1 MDNEE
6 NEKFDKDESAR
17 VRERIGEI
25 MSQIL
30 SRKYDANV
38 KIRFR
43 TKEEIEAE
51 KKNKK

>member
-6 NEKFDKDESAR
+6 NEKFDKDKSAR

-30 SRKYDANV
+30 YRKHDANV

-51 KKNKK
+51 KKK